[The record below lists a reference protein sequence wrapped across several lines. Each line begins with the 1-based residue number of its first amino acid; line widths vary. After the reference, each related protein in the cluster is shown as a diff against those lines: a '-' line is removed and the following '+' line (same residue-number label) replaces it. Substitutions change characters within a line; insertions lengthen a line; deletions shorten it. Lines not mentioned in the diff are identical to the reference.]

1 MIEYPK
7 NRKYRRAMV
16 MKIYEKIFDR
26 LNELHMSQIEL
37 SRRTGIAT
45 STISDWRKK
54 QINPQADKLVII
66 CKALD
71 MSLEQL
77 LCDEESSAQ
86 VTVPD
91 YFIEEDYMLELF
103 RKSDVEGKKRIIK
116 YLELIEICKEMN
128 VTSRTKK
135 QQRNISVI
143 QDVDGNSIVVIHDI
157 RFKGKRSIN
166 WKEVRAYLKEYV
178 GEFYKVASTGDI
190 IYIGSDLPSE
200 YSGSVYT
207 KKLNGAVAKAKA
219 NVAQGIPEM
228 IEISEGRYFRENNEE
243 KHKWN
248 AKNGWYRYNSYFA
261 LPVYDDNGNI
271 ERYNVFHASLL
282 IRHAS
287 DGNMYLYDIIDI
299 KKETSTPLEP

>member
-1 MIEYPK
+1 
-7 NRKYRRAMV
+7 

-26 LNELHMSQIEL
+26 LDELHMSQMEL

-54 QINPQADKLVII
+54 KINPQADKIVSI
-66 CKALD
+66 CRALD
-71 MSLEQL
+71 MSLVDL
-77 LCDEESSAQ
+77 LCDEETVEPAAQ
-86 VTVPD
+86 IDCLTN
-91 YFIEEDYMLELF
+91 ENYMIELF
-103 RKSDVEGKKRIIK
+103 RQSDAESKRRIIS
-116 YLELIEICKEMN
+116 YIELLEVCKQIN
-128 VTSRTKK
+128 NACQSRKR
-135 QQRNISVI
+135 QRNVSII
-143 QDVDGNSIVVIHDI
+143 QDIDGNNIVVINDI

-166 WKEVRAYLKEYV
+166 WREVRAYLKEYV
-178 GEFYKVASTGDI
+178 GDFYMVASTGDV

-200 YSGSVYT
+200 SSGSVYT

-219 NVAQGIPEM
+219 NAAQGLPEM
-228 IEISEGRYFRENNEE
+228 IEISTGRFFRENNEE
-243 KHKWN
+243 KHNWN

-261 LPVYDDNGNI
+261 LPVYDDNENI

-287 DGNMYLYDIIDI
+287 DGKMYLYDIIDI